1 MTREE
6 LYEKARLLPAT
17 PGVYLMHSKTGRI
30 IYVGKSRALKNR
42 VSSYFAPFAHHK
54 GKTKRM
60 VESVDDFE
68 VYYVNTE
75 LEALIQEN
83 QFIKQYQPRFNIKL
97 KDGGGYPYIRISDA
111 PYPEISVVW
120 KRTGGGRY
128 FGPYSSAGVARQI
141 VGSAN
146 ATFGFPSC
154 GKSFPKD
161 IGKGRPCLNYQIGR
175 CMGVC
180 RKGGVSENEYAEAV
194 DAAVH
199 FLNGNYKSLLTE
211 MQAKME
217 KASES
222 LNFELAARYRDMIKA
237 VAKLGDRQQVIAN
250 ADIDCD
256 VIGFFADDMGGEML
270 ILFVRGGAIF
280 DRETFEYGADEITD
294 PSALIGF
301 LQRYYTVRGFVPQKV
316 CLSFD
321 ADDEDKQLL
330 QSILTSIC
338 GKSVTVT
345 NPKRGILKSLTDKA
359 VENAR
364 DLMLHRRKVEEKQN
378 NMLISLAEFL
388 HLECIPDRIES
399 YDVSNSGDE
408 IASCGMI
415 VLEKGRFAKRMYRS
429 FNIEN
434 HTDDLSSLKETL
446 RRRFAHGDDENGWH
460 YPDLILMDGGTLQVA
475 AAQEILD
482 GYGLNIPVFGMIKD
496 ENHKTRTLTDGTGE
510 IGLTR
515 RQDLF
520 VFLYK
525 IQEEVHRYAL
535 ERMDKRRRKTVKQSS
550 LTQIKGVGEAK
561 AKLLLESFGT
571 LKALSEATPQQL
583 AAIKGINAETAD
595 RIYLHFH
602 EGEQNL

>member
-30 IYVGKSRALKNR
+30 IYVGKSRALRNR

-68 VYYVNTE
+68 VYYVDTE

-111 PYPEISVVW
+111 PYPEISIVW
-120 KRTGGGRY
+120 KRSGSGRY
-128 FGPYSSAGVARQI
+128 FGPYSSAAVAKQI
-141 VGSAN
+141 VFTAS

-154 GKSFPKD
+154 GKTFPRD

-180 RKGGVSENEYAEAV
+180 RKGGVSEKEYAEAV

-199 FLNGNYKSLLTE
+199 FLNGNYRSLAAELQE
-211 MQAKME
+211 KME

-237 VAKLGDRQQVIAN
+237 ITKLGDKQQVIAN
-250 ADIDCD
+250 TYIDCD
-256 VIGFFADDMGGEML
+256 IIGFYADDIGGEML
-270 ILFVRGGAIF
+270 ILFVRNGAIF
-280 DRETFEYGADEITD
+280 DREIFEYGNDEITD
-294 PSALIGF
+294 EADLTGF
-301 LQRYYTVRGFVPQKV
+301 LQRYYAVRGFVPQKV
-316 CLSFD
+316 CLSFEP
-321 ADDEDKQLL
+321 DEGDRQLL
-330 QSILTSIC
+330 QSVLTSIC
-338 GKSVTVT
+338 GKNVTVM

-378 NMLISLAEFL
+378 NTLIALAEFL
-388 HLECIPDRIES
+388 HLECVPDRIES

-434 HTDDLSSLKETL
+434 HTDDLSSLKNAL
-446 RRRFAHGDDENGWH
+446 GRRFDHGDDENGWH
-460 YPDLILMDGGTLQVA
+460 YPDLILMDGGMLQVA
-475 AAQEILD
+475 AAKEVLLERNID
-482 GYGLNIPVFGMIKD
+482 IPVFGMIKD
-496 ENHKTRTLTDGTGE
+496 ENHKTRTLTDGVGE

-535 ERMDKRRRKTVKQSS
+535 ERMDKRRRQTVKHSS
-550 LTQIKGVGEAK
+550 LTQIKGIGEAK
-561 AKLLLESFGT
+561 AKLLLETFGT
-571 LKALSEATPQQL
+571 LKALSEASESQL
-583 AAIKGINAETAD
+583 AAVKGINAETAKE
-595 RIYLHFH
+595 IYLHFH
-602 EGEQNL
+602 KGE